1 MKLRRHSKIQA
12 GKAITKI
19 ETRLLYVILNGLG
32 GMMQL
37 SELRKKFRDKI
48 LVIADECHIA
58 TIKVFGSTVRGDA
71 RDDSDVDLLI
81 SLKKDAGLL
90 DVGRFKWKL
99 EDLLNRKVDVAF
111 ESHIHH
117 AIAPQIMKE
126 ARSL

>member
-1 MKLRRHSKIQA
+1 
-12 GKAITKI
+12 
-19 ETRLLYVILNGLG
+19 
-32 GMMQL
+32 MQL
-37 SELRKKFRDKI
+37 SELRDKFRDKI
-48 LVIADECHIA
+48 FVIADECHIA

-71 RDDSDVDLLI
+71 REDSDVDLLI
-81 SLKKDAGLL
+81 SLKRNAGLL

-99 EDLLNRKVDVAF
+99 EELLNRKVDVAF